1 MKFSASDIESGI
13 AVVSCTFIYGALV
26 ATPSLS
32 SLMFV
37 ASMSKFNIDRE
48 HASLPFLL
56 CYTIKNAFGSIFG
69 LKKIILFG
77 SFLSSAAIGACFF
90 AEDMVTITILWGV
103 AFGFSFGLGVSF
115 LPQVLSMHF
124 SKHLDKSIGIIVGGE
139 CIVSFFLTLLTDYSL
154 KSYGLSGTFL
164 ILSCVV
170 LHSVPAAMLIRR
182 PKNVEK
188 SERLIEKL
196 TEKVEPDTY
205 EERLP
210 CNLRVELQLSQNEYD
225 GQITSPV
232 TVKESEKS
240 LDKKSSLSV
249 FKVFLDPTYILILV
263 TQGAMLYIY
272 TMINIILIDVSID
285 HGVSTTEAV
294 YILASFQVA
303 DAIGRFTLGFV
314 TDYGC
319 LSKANFLAACFAA
332 IGLLLIAFIWIKGF
346 VGMMAFIIAVGF
358 FKGGLLMISPSIVMH
373 YIAKDYH
380 SMAVA
385 SRCFLYTP
393 VSFTQAPLIGHFRDT
408 LQSYDGLICI
418 LVGICCASSIISI
431 LIPPFVRFRE
441 RKKDLQH
448 RQESGG

>member
-26 ATPSLS
+26 ATPFLS

-37 ASMSKFNIDRE
+37 ASMSKFNIDKE

-56 CYTIKNAFGSIFG
+56 CYTIKNAFGPVIGFLGSIFG

-170 LHSVPAAMLIRR
+170 LHSVPAAMLIRK

-196 TEKVEPDTY
+196 T
-205 EERLP
+205 
-210 CNLRVELQLSQNEYD
+210 
-225 GQITSPV
+225 
-232 TVKESEKS
+232 
-240 LDKKSSLSV
+240 
-249 FKVFLDPTYILILV
+249 
-263 TQGAMLYIY
+263 
-272 TMINIILIDVSID
+272 
-285 HGVSTTEAV
+285 
-294 YILASFQVA
+294 
-303 DAIGRFTLGFV
+303 
-314 TDYGC
+314 
-319 LSKANFLAACFAA
+319 
-332 IGLLLIAFIWIKGF
+332 
-346 VGMMAFIIAVGF
+346 
-358 FKGGLLMISPSIVMH
+358 
-373 YIAKDYH
+373 
-380 SMAVA
+380 
-385 SRCFLYTP
+385 
-393 VSFTQAPLIGHFRDT
+393 
-408 LQSYDGLICI
+408 
-418 LVGICCASSIISI
+418 
-431 LIPPFVRFRE
+431 
-441 RKKDLQH
+441 
-448 RQESGG
+448 